1 MRRTCAKFSSRACA
15 QNALKRRIS
24 VKVEQIKDTVVIS
37 GLKDFDLEQTMEC
50 GQCFHFIK
58 LGENEYGIS
67 AYGRLLHA
75 KQDKD
80 SLCLYNTSIEDFEKI
95 WRRYFDLDRD
105 YGEIKEFLIKGDK
118 KLTEAVET
126 MWGVRI
132 LNQEF
137 FETLISFIISQN
149 KQIPHIK
156 QIVANIS
163 KGYGEYLGE
172 INGHEFYRFPTAK
185 ELSAADE
192 EALRACKTGFRAP
205 YIWNAVQFVK
215 DGILVEEELRSCDI
229 EECRN
234 KLMQIKGV
242 GMKVANCVSLFGLGH
257 REAFPVDVWIKRIM
271 EVLYFDGQERSNK
284 EIEEYGVG
292 RFGSYGGY
300 AQQYLFYYGKT
311 EKIGKRR

>member
-1 MRRTCAKFSSRACA
+1 MKA
-15 QNALKRRIS
+15 
-24 VKVEQIKDTVVIS
+24 EEIKNTVVVS
-37 GLKDFDLEQTMEC
+37 DLKDFDLGQTMEC

-67 AYGRLLHA
+67 AYGHLLHA
-75 KQDKD
+75 KQDGN
-80 SLCLYNTSIEDFEKI
+80 SLYLYNTGIEEFENI
-95 WRRYFDLDRD
+95 WRHYFDLDRD
-105 YGEIKEFLIKGDK
+105 YGEIKAFLLKGDE
-118 KLTEAVET
+118 KLREAVET

-163 KGYGEYLGE
+163 KGYGEYLGS
-172 INGHEFYRFPTAK
+172 IDGNEFYRFPTAE
-185 ELSAADE
+185 ELSAASE
-192 EALRACKTGFRAP
+192 EDLRACKTGFRAP

-215 DGILVEEELRSCDI
+215 DGILNEEELRSCGI

-234 KLMQIKGV
+234 RLMQIKGV

-271 EVLYFDGQERSNK
+271 EVMYFNGQEHSNK
-284 EIEEYGVG
+284 EIEEYGV
-292 RFGSYGGY
+292 RHFGSYGGY

-311 EKIGKRR
+311 EKIGK